1 MINEQGEI
9 PMKVTCVLRFKD
21 EKTNKIIGYRLTDKN
36 RMYKDFEPKELKTAI
51 SQKLIAVDNLKL
63 TSDGRIILKNNIT
76 DKIINVNENTKFNPV
91 KASDLT
97 KGKIK
102 DKKIAAF
109 LKRALFLKRLTII
122 PTKKDNCPDDEC
134 IYIVDTSKPF
144 KRHSR
149 IIYLADNVDKIPW
162 HTAVWEAAVS
172 DYYKE
177 YNTKVL
183 GGNGLVSLY
192 KGFSKIHTNTLD
204 ISELNT
210 SKVTDMSN
218 AFCYASIKNLVG
230 LDKIDTSKVERMDE
244 MFCCYFGNLP
254 EIKFNTCMV
263 KDMSRMFSG
272 YSPTNENTCLD
283 VSSLDTSSLRDTT
296 DIFRPCEA
304 RQIIGFNGEYIKNEK

>member
-1 MINEQGEI
+1 
-9 PMKVTCVLRFKD
+9 MKVTCVLRFKD
-21 EKTNKIIGYRLTDKN
+21 EKTDKIVGYRLMDKN
-36 RMYKDFEPKELKTAI
+36 RMYKDFEPNELKTAI

-63 TSDGRIILKNNIT
+63 TSDGRLILKNNIS
-76 DKIINVNENTKFNPV
+76 DKLINANENTKFSPV

-122 PTKKDNCPDDEC
+122 PTRKDNCPDDEC

-177 YNTKVL
+177 YNTKVI

-192 KGFSKIHTNTLD
+192 KGFNRICANTLD

-210 SKVTDMSN
+210 SKVTDMTE
-218 AFCYASIKNLVG
+218 AFSYASIKNLVG
-230 LDKIDTSKVERMDE
+230 LDKIDTSKVERMNR
-244 MFCCYFGNLP
+244 MFGCYFGNLP

-263 KDMSRMFSG
+263 KDMKEMFSG

-304 RQIIGFNGEYIKNEK
+304 QQIIGFNGEYIKNEK